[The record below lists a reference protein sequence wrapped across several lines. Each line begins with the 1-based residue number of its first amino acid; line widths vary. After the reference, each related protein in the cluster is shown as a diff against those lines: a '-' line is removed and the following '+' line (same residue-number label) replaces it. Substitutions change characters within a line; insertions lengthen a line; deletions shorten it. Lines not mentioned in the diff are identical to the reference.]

1 MPPAVARTLGR
12 PLRLAPLAG
21 QCRPVNDTVMG
32 GASACAAD
40 ADANGGA
47 LRFEGSVSEAGG
59 GGFASIALPELPALP
74 AEDGSAEPDA
84 LVLMCAGDG
93 NAYKLSV
100 RTQRGFGAPSYQHD
114 FEAPAGEEVRRTTPP
129 AGTRAR
135 WCGHTL
141 TRAPV
146 CACARMR
153 LLARRCRWYCRSLHS
168 LVLSAGAWFLTRRH
182 CEHAMPWG
190 CRSCAPSS
198 ATHMAAVSA
207 CLSGR
212 APSS

>member
-114 FEAPAGEEVRRTTPP
+114 FEAPAGEEVQVVLPLAAFTCSFRGRLVPDAPP
-129 AGTRAR
+129 LRAR
-135 WCGHTL
+135 DAVGLSLMCSKFSDAHGGGERVSFRPGAFQLRAMTL
-141 TRAPV
+141 
-146 CACARMR
+146 
-153 LLARRCRWYCRSLHS
+153 
-168 LVLSAGAWFLTRRH
+168 AW
-182 CEHAMPWG
+182 AQM
-190 CRSCAPSS
+190 
-198 ATHMAAVSA
+198 
-207 CLSGR
+207 
-212 APSS
+212 